1 MRGPRIYSIILVYGV
16 FLVAAV
22 ALYFGKL
29 TLPPEWNPFTI
40 VRLDG
45 AVGPFTRM
53 KLRRLNAA
61 PDICLAALS
70 VTKLE
75 FASHPG
81 IPVEDGCGIENGVV
95 VVGAETGYNQPFAA
109 TCGRAAALYM
119 FERKVLQP
127 AALRHFGGRVAG
139 IDHSGTYDCRNVAFR
154 TAGPRS
160 QHARANAMD
169 ILAFRLADGRRVRI
183 SRRNWDSQGPEGAF
197 LKEVH
202 RGACR
207 LFGAVLGPD
216 YDDMHHTHFH
226 VDMRPGAICR

>member
-1 MRGPRIYSIILVYGV
+1 MRGARLYVLILIYGV

-53 KLRRLNAA
+53 KLRRLHEE
-61 PDICLAALS
+61 PEICLAALS
-70 VTKLE
+70 VSELA
-75 FASHPG
+75 FSPHPG
-81 IPVEDGCGIENGVV
+81 IPIEEGCGIENGVE
-95 VVGAETGYNQPFAA
+95 VVGADITYSDDFAA
-109 TCGRAAALYM
+109 TCGLAAGLYM
-119 FERKVLQP
+119 FQREILQP
-127 AALRHFGGRVAG
+127 AAERHFGQRVVG
-139 IDHSGTYDCRNVAFR
+139 IDHSGTYDCRNVGFR

-169 ILAFRLADGRRVRI
+169 MVGFRFGDGTRVRV
-183 SRRNWDSQGPEGAF
+183 SRQNWESDGPEGGF
-197 LKEVH
+197 LREVH

-207 LFGAVLGPD
+207 LFGSVLGPD
-216 YDDMHHTHFH
+216 YDAMHYTHFH
-226 VDMRPGAICR
+226 FDMRPDGVCR